1 MEAQNGVAGIAPPD
15 VGGDQNEKKRPL
27 ADEDEHDS
35 KRVKTASNEEAGDVA
50 GLQNG
55 TKSNDQVKTG
65 KTAVK
70 PLPKGTAPVKA
81 E

>member
-1 MEAQNGVAGIAPPD
+1 MEAQNGVAGIAIPD
-15 VGGDQNEKKRPL
+15 VVGDQNEKKRSL

-35 KRVKTASNEEAGDVA
+35 KRVKTASHEENSDGA

-55 TKSNDQVKTG
+55 TELKDEVKAG
-65 KTAVK
+65 ETAVK
-70 PLPKGTAPVKA
+70 PLSKGTAPVKA